1 MTETSFTIDELEEL
15 YALFKVSF
23 KVKFKSTQRDE
34 RTSLTVLG
42 LLNLSVRWSRGS
54 IGPQH
59 AQGRRQSRENK
70 AVLLNR
76 KTKSITSTNLS

>member
-23 KVKFKSTQRDE
+23 KVSSSPRKEMKE
-34 RTSLTVLG
+34 PALTVLG

-54 IGPQH
+54 TGPQH
-59 AQGRRQSRENK
+59 A
-70 AVLLNR
+70 
-76 KTKSITSTNLS
+76 